1 MSQPAPKQVLI
12 VDDSDEYRDL
22 LVRFMKKGFPNAKVT
37 AMNPM
42 VSGAPGPDFEW
53 SKFDVLIMEYRLGP
67 NENGLDWL
75 RKYKRDSTRFPATI
89 LLTASGNE
97 DIAVSALRYGAHDY
111 LRKQNLSAERLG
123 ESISDAFNTRARQSS
138 ATQSLTLNASRFSK
152 SFFYGQF
159 KLAFDEAEKGENRA
173 VILITVDGFEKLR
186 ESLGVLGTDAIV
198 RHLGKVS
205 IEMFKLDGFRP
216 RATRFTDSSIAI
228 LAGQYKSRNDLERLL
243 KGLCARVKNSP
254 PEVDETPVRITL
266 SIGAVIITTRTPGVA
281 GLLQQ
286 AERAASK
293 SASNEGDSIVIEDSR
308 APEDTGL
315 DTSARAKIFDAKLAI
330 RENRIQAVFHALMKV
345 SERSSKLPLT
355 EMFHIGP
362 RFIAHNGQTMNADS
376 VMKGK
381 KDDNLARL
389 IDRWKIRECVGR
401 VLSESFPV
409 KEAPGFYVE
418 LSEASCTDANL
429 APWIGELIK
438 RHGSGRRFGEVCLS
452 ISGKDFMAHLKP
464 VLALMT
470 HLQKKHGFLFA
481 LRDVDE
487 PELCKVCFSQFPFN
501 LLVVAYD
508 SLKSLTEK
516 DAADGGWK
524 SMLNSAHKRAA
535 LTVAF
540 GIEDANA
547 LTFAI
552 SSAIDFVQG
561 DFIAPEQEEIEAV
574 VGVESVSI
582 KV

>member
-1 MSQPAPKQVLI
+1 MTQPAPRQVLI
-12 VDDSDEYRDL
+12 VDDSDEYRNL
-22 LVRFMKKGFPNAKVT
+22 LIRFMKKGFPNAKVT
-37 AMNPM
+37 AINPL
-42 VSGAPGPDFEW
+42 VSGAPGPDFDW

-67 NENGLDWL
+67 DENGLDWL
-75 RKYKRDSTRFPATI
+75 RKYKHDSTNFPATI

-123 ESISDAFNTRARQSS
+123 ESISDAFNTRAKQSS

-173 VILITVDGFEKLR
+173 VILIAIDGFEKLR

-198 RHLGKVS
+198 RHLGKIS

-216 RATRFTDSSIAI
+216 RATRFTDASIAI
-228 LAGQYKSRNDLERLL
+228 LAGQYKSRGDLERLL

-254 PEVDETPVRITL
+254 PEVDDTPVRITL
-266 SIGAVIITTRTPGVA
+266 SIGAVIITTRAPGVA

-286 AERAASK
+286 AERAALKPS
-293 SASNEGDSIVIEDSR
+293 SGEGDSIVIEDSKVI
-308 APEDTGL
+308 EDTGL
-315 DTSARAKIFDAKLAI
+315 DTAARAKIFDAKLAI
-330 RENRIQAVFHALMKV
+330 RENRIQAIFHALMKV
-345 SERSSKLPLT
+345 SERSSKLPFT
-355 EMFHIGP
+355 ELFQISP
-362 RFIAHNGQTMNADS
+362 RFIAHNGQTMDADS
-376 VMKGK
+376 VLKGN

-401 VLSESFPV
+401 LLGEKFPE
-409 KEAPGFYVE
+409 KQAPGFYIE
-418 LSEASCTDANL
+418 LSEASCTDVNL

-438 RHGSGRRFGEVCLS
+438 RHGANHRFGEVCLS
-452 ISGKDFMAHLKP
+452 ISGNDLMKHLKP

-481 LRDVDE
+481 LHHTDE
-487 PELCKVCFSQFPFN
+487 PELCKVCFKQFPFN
-501 LLVVAYD
+501 LLAVQYGRLKTLIDED
-508 SLKSLTEK
+508 SG
-516 DAADGGWK
+516 DGDWK
-524 SMLNSAHKRAA
+524 SMLDSAHKRAA
-535 LTVAF
+535 LTVAS

-552 SSAIDFVQG
+552 SAGIDFVQG
-561 DFIAPEQEEIEAV
+561 DFVAPEQEEIEAV
-574 VGVESVSI
+574 VGVESVQI
-582 KV
+582 KS